1 MANKDVTIRP
11 EKQAIVSEIRGRMDG
26 SNFAMVVDFNGMTV
40 DLSAQMRGEL
50 RGLGSKMFVC
60 KNRMILAA
68 LSDREYIGAWK
79 DLLKGS
85 SALITGG
92 EDAVTVAKTLKKI
105 CKDNEGLSLK
115 CGMLDGIAL
124 DSEQLMQIADLP
136 GKEELQGQLVAT
148 LAEPMRQIAGV
159 LQQAKSGIVYVL
171 KAFKDKQEAA

>member
-1 MANKDVTIRP
+1 MANMDVTVRP
-11 EKQAIVSEIRGRMDG
+11 EKQALASEIRDRIDG
-26 SNFAMVVDFNGMTV
+26 SNFAIVVDFEGMTV
-40 DLSAQMRGEL
+40 DLSAEMRGEL

-60 KNRMILAA
+60 KNRMIMTAV
-68 LSDREYIGAWK
+68 SDREYAQSWK
-79 DLLKGS
+79 KLLKGS

-92 EDAVTVAKTLKKI
+92 DDAVTVAKTLKKL
-105 CKDNEGLSLK
+105 CKKNEGLSLK
-115 CGMLDGIAL
+115 CGMLEGVAL

-159 LQQAKSGIVYVL
+159 LHQAKSGIVYVL